1 MNEKYLESAMLFA
14 RLYGIAETLNPWS
27 YIDNEKFTC
36 IIKEWTDE
44 FINVE
49 NGDVL
54 KFFEWKISQVTR
66 NISRINRPALNH
78 LLSCILICPI
88 HDTPKSRKV
97 YLTSLS

>member
-36 IIKEWTDE
+36 MIKEWTDE
-44 FINVE
+44 FVNVE

-54 KFFEWKISQVTR
+54 TFFEWKISQKKTGYAEYIK
-66 NISRINRPALNH
+66 NQPP
-78 LLSCILICPI
+78 CP
-88 HDTPKSRKV
+88 
-97 YLTSLS
+97 

>member
-36 IIKEWTDE
+36 I
-44 FINVE
+44 
-49 NGDVL
+49 
-54 KFFEWKISQVTR
+54 
-66 NISRINRPALNH
+66 
-78 LLSCILICPI
+78 LICPI

>member
-36 IIKEWTDE
+36 MIKEWTDE
-44 FINVE
+44 FVNAE

-54 KFFEWKISQVTR
+54 KFFEWKISQKKTSYAEYIK
-66 NISRINRPALNH
+66 NQPP
-78 LLSCILICPI
+78 CP
-88 HDTPKSRKV
+88 
-97 YLTSLS
+97 